1 MLKGLVHV
9 IITIEELNSYFF
21 KMVLLLPEG
30 GLTVRPNDIIK
41 EIDKLELS
49 EKLILVEDIWDSI
62 AMSNSSLPLPEWQK
76 NELNNRYA
84 EYKNGKLGLH
94 DWKDVHS
101 IIREKN
107 Q

>member
-1 MLKGLVHV
+1 MLVGLTHV
-9 IITIEELNSYFF
+9 IITIEEFNISFN
-21 KMVLLLPEG
+21 MVLLLLGG
-30 GLTVRPNDIIK
+30 GLPMRPSEIIK
-41 EIDKLELS
+41 EINKLELS

-62 AMSNSSLPLPEWQK
+62 AMSNSILPLPEWQK
-76 NELNNRYA
+76 EELDKRYE

-101 IIREKN
+101 MVRENN